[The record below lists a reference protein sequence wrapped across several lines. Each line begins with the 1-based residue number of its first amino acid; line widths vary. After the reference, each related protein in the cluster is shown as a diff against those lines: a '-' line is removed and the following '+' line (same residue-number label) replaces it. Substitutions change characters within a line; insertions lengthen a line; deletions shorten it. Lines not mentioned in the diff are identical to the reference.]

1 MDPFVLYYPD
11 NHQNHQLRGHPESP
25 DRVEVIKK
33 GLMEVNLWESIP
45 KLDPYIISDEIINA
59 VHDSGYLNILK
70 QASSQSQ
77 MLDLDTYT
85 TKESWQLAINA
96 AGGAVAV
103 AEAVWNGD
111 YQTGFALT
119 RPPGHHATRSRGMG
133 FCLINNVAVAAE
145 YLIQAMGAKTISIID
160 IDLHH
165 GNGTQ
170 DIFWYRSDVS
180 YLSVHQAPFYPGTG
194 GLTEI
199 GEGEGKGY
207 TLNLPIPGSSG
218 DLAFQ
223 TLLTEIVLP
232 YLNRIKPEILLISFG
247 FDTHWK
253 DPLGSML
260 VSASGIN
267 KAIRTLA
274 NWTESN
280 CNGRIAI
287 FLEGGYDLEAGHAC
301 GQAVATA
308 LVNQDWE
315 DSLGLA
321 PSPEGDAWQHT
332 LIDAERIWEFK

>member
-1 MDPFVLYYPD
+1 MNPFVLYYPD
-11 NHQNHQLRGHPESP
+11 NHQNHQLRGHPERP

-33 GLMEVNLWESIP
+33 GLMEVNLWDPIP
-45 KLDPYIISDEIINA
+45 KLDPCAVSDELLTA
-59 VHDSGYLNILK
+59 VHDPGYLKILK
-70 QASSQSQ
+70 QASSQEQ

-85 TKESWQLAINA
+85 TKDSWQLALNA

-103 AEAVWNGD
+103 ADAVWTGL

-145 YLIQAMGAKTISIID
+145 YLRQEMGANSISIID

-170 DIFWYRSDVS
+170 DIFWNRSDVS
-180 YLSVHQAPFYPGTG
+180 YISVHQSPFYPGSG
-194 GLTEI
+194 GLSET

-207 TLNLPIPGSSG
+207 TLNLPIPAYSG

-223 TLLTEIVLP
+223 TLLTKIVVP
-232 YLNRIKPEILLISFG
+232 YLNKTNPEMLLISFG

-260 VSASGIN
+260 VSATGIN
-267 KAIRTLA
+267 KTIRNLKE
-274 NWTESN
+274 WTESN
-280 CNGRIAI
+280 CNGRVAV
-287 FLEGGYDLEAGHAC
+287 FLEGGYDLDAGHAC

-308 LVNQDWE
+308 LVNQKWE

-321 PSPEGDAWQHT
+321 SSPEGDAWQHT
-332 LIDAERIWEFK
+332 LIDAKRIWEF

>member
-11 NHQNHQLRGHPESP
+11 KHQNHQLRGHPERP

-33 GLMEVNLWESIP
+33 GLIDINLWESIP
-45 KLDPYIISDEIINA
+45 KLGPSEISDGLLSA
-59 VHDSGYLNILK
+59 VHSAEYLKILK
-70 QASSQSQ
+70 QASSQEH

-85 TKESWQLAINA
+85 TKASWQLALNA

-103 AEAVWNGD
+103 ADGVWTGK

-145 YLIQAMGAKTISIID
+145 YLIKELGANSISIID

-180 YLSVHQAPFYPGTG
+180 YLSIHQAPFYPGTG
-194 GLTEI
+194 SVAEI
-199 GEGEGKGY
+199 GDDEGKGY
-207 TLNLPIPGSSG
+207 TLNLPVSAKSG
-218 DLAFQ
+218 DLAYQ
-223 TLLTEIVLP
+223 TLINEIILP
-232 YLNRIKPEILLISFG
+232 YLDRIKPEILLISFG

-260 VSASGIN
+260 VSANGVFN
-267 KAIRTLA
+267 TIRTFS
-274 NWTESN
+274 NWADSN
-280 CNGRIAI
+280 CNGRIAV
-287 FLEGGYDLEAGHAC
+287 FLEGGYDLDAGYAC

-308 LVNQDWE
+308 LINQKWE
-315 DSLGLA
+315 DQLGL
-321 PSPEGDAWQHT
+321 SSSSEDDAWQHT
-332 LIDAERIWEFK
+332 LLDAKRIWEI